1 MNNLKQAIIS
11 SIGVATSFSS
21 MAIST
26 TELSDIVAIIT
37 AILGLLIV
45 IIVNLL
51 IPLIRWFIKAK
62 KDGKIDSK
70 EIIELTDTIQNGI
83 EKIDGSLNKGKEDKN
98 NGK

>member
-1 MNNLKQAIIS
+1 MNNLKQAIVS

-37 AILGLLIV
+37 AVLGLLIV
-45 IIVNLL
+45 IVVNLL

-62 KDGKIDSK
+62 KDGKIDSE
-70 EIIELTDTIQNGI
+70 EIIELTDTIQNGV
-83 EKIDGSLNKGKEDKN
+83 EKIDNSLKSGKEEKN